1 MNRAVCGAAHV
12 CIVPH
17 VPAVHATVLL
27 QDDMSVG
34 KDGVTDLVKD
44 RVGVTDDDH
53 EMDGVLDEVIDK
65 DDDIDGVADDDC
77 GGVSAAELDGVA
89 GADED
94 CVGDGNDV
102 FVPVSELVVDCVA
115 VGDAGGDCDGDEP
128 LEDDRV
134 GVFDFDGV
142 REDVGVNDGV
152 GDGVGV
158 VDVEREAVRDGVLGP
173 LCEAVLVSV
182 GLCELVKEGVGDCD
196 RVFDGVIE
204 LDGVIVLDGETVAEQ
219 LGS

>member
-1 MNRAVCGAAHV
+1 MLMAYAPDVNRAVCGAAHV

-44 RVGVTDDDH
+44 RVGVMDDDN
-53 EMDGVLDEVIDK
+53 EMDGVLDGVIDK
-65 DDDIDGVADDDC
+65 VDDIDGAADDDC
-77 GGVSAAELDGVA
+77 GGVSADELVGVA

-94 CVGDGNDV
+94 CVGDGDDV
-102 FVPVSELVVDCVA
+102 FVPVGELVV
-115 VGDAGGDCDGDEP
+115 DCDGDEP

-152 GDGVGV
+152 RDGVGV

-173 LCEAVLVSV
+173 PCEAVLVSV
-182 GLCELVKEGVGDCD
+182 GLCEPVKEGVGDCD